1 MNQREVTTAA
11 TDRIGFFGKVPTHG
25 DFIASG
31 MNAAFQEALDQ
42 WLQAGLQMSEDTFG
56 TAWRERFRTMPVWRF
71 VVPRGLWGPATH
83 AGVLLPNSDRVGR
96 SFPLVV
102 VAQLAG
108 YREDPRLLCFDDTWF
123 TAAEALAETSQTSEF
138 DLTSF
143 PAAVKRLRLP
153 YARDDERDEAKSSP
167 SRLSSTSLWWT
178 IDPDTRKAR
187 GFSTEATPS
196 AQDFLRLFDVAR
208 PAADT
213 TTEAASTAEQ
223 PPEPALEQPPEPDE
237 RPPLER
243 SYATHPGTRLT
254 VNSDALLL
262 SENPLLFAVA
272 DGVGDD
278 ARATEAAKMIANAL
292 SGTLAQDDLASLV
305 QEVKGKL
312 GRAQGLLQAAAGGAE
327 SPQAS
332 VVALVSAGPDFAAIW
347 AGDARLYLMRDGT
360 MRALTRDHVE
370 VGLRRRLARS
380 VGGERQLVPEV
391 VIDHFKRGD
400 RILLCSAPLSR
411 TLDERAI
418 AAVLGDTPVA
428 DAASTLVQEGLIA
441 GVRDNVSAIV
451 IGVAEE

>member
-42 WLQAGLQMSEDTFG
+42 WLQAGLQMSEDRFG

-71 VVPRGLWGPATH
+71 VVPHGLWGQGTH

-96 SFPLVV
+96 SFPLIV
-102 VAQLAG
+102 VAQLAT

-123 TAAEALAETSQTSEF
+123 TAAEALAETSQTGEF

-153 YARDDERDEAKSSP
+153 YARDDERDEARAP

-187 GFSTEATPS
+187 GFSTDATPT

-213 TTEAASTAEQ
+213 ETAAAEIVEQRPAPAIEQ
-223 PPEPALEQPPEPDE
+223 PQEPDE
-237 RPPLER
+237 RPALER
-243 SYATHPGTRLT
+243 SYATHPGTRLA

-292 SGTLAQDDLASLV
+292 SGTLAQDNLSSLV

-312 GRAQGLLQAAAGGAE
+312 GRAQGLLQASAGGAAE

-332 VVALVSAGPDFAAIW
+332 VVALVSVGVDFAAIW
-347 AGDARLYLMRDGT
+347 AGDARCYLMRDGT

-391 VIDHFKRGD
+391 VIERFKRGD
-400 RILLCSAPLSR
+400 RILLCSASLLR

-418 AAVLGDTPVA
+418 AIVLDETPVA
-428 DAASTLVQEGLIA
+428 DAAAALVQEGLIA
-441 GVRDNVSAIV
+441 GVHDNVSAIV
-451 IGVAEE
+451 IGVARE